1 MPELPEVQTVVNHIK
16 DDLVGEKIKSIIP
29 LWAKVLH
36 NFTPN
41 DVVQKLERKI
51 VVDVY
56 RRAKFI
62 IIQFNTGIIA
72 IHLRM
77 TGKLYFL
84 SKNDYPKHCTAYIEF
99 ESGKKLIFEDV
110 RKFGRW
116 YLYEDLDPINDRH
129 GPEPLDD
136 TFTVQK
142 FQKMLFSRKRNIK
155 SILLDQSFLSGLG
168 NIYVDESLWKS
179 KIHPNSISN
188 SIPKKRIEMLFH
200 NIRKTLRDAIDNKGT
215 TIIDFSVNGESGK
228 YTNELKVFGRTGQEC
243 FHCSQMIKKSKV
255 TGRGTY
261 TCNKCQKKYYKT
273 KK

>member
-41 DVVQKLERKI
+41 DVVQKLERQI

-62 IIQFNTGIIA
+62 IIQFNTEIIA

-110 RKFGRW
+110 RKFGRF
-116 YLYEDLDPINDRH
+116 YLYEDLAPINDRH

-255 TGRGTY
+255 AGRGTY